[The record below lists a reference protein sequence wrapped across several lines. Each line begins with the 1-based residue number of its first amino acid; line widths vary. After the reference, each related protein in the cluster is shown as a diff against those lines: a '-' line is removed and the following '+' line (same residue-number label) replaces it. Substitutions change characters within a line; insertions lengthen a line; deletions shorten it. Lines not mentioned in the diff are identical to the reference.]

1 VWAVLFWLNLL
12 AGDRQIGEQ
21 LVSEHWARFGRNY
34 YSRHDYEAVDA
45 KAANELMASL
55 RIKLATLAGR
65 TWPLRGRLPTILN
78 TPIPSMARSRSSRA
92 CASS

>member
-1 VWAVLFWLNLL
+1 VLFWLNLL
-12 AGDRQIGEQ
+12 AATGKSVEQ

-45 KAANELMASL
+45 QAANELMASL
-55 RIKLATLAGR
+55 RIKLATLAGQD
-65 TWPLRGRLPTILN
+65 LGHYVVDLPTILN
-78 TPIPSMARSRSSRA
+78 TPIPSMARSRQGRA